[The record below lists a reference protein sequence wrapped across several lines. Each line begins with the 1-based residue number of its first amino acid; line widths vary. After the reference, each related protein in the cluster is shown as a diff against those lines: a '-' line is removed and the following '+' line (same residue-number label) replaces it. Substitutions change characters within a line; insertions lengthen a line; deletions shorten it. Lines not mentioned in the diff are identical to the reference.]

1 MILILGNI
9 AAFVLSLLATS
20 VNFNTYIFGI
30 ISPDIEKLKEIN
42 LIASPDNLFIHPEAL
57 LMSLFMHIGIIHLLI
72 NLIMLLYLTTL
83 EIKKIRFML
92 VYFISGIV
100 GNMAAV
106 LIEDVA
112 VLGAS
117 GSILGVLGYSLWNQ
131 FREVYMVILLTVIP
145 GLFIPGVSN
154 GAHLGG
160 LMTGIVIGIMSKLKC
175 ELDQIGELRTKIEDE
190 KTLAESNE
198 S

>member
-9 AAFVLSLLATS
+9 AAFILSLLATS

-42 LIASPDNLFIHPEAL
+42 WIVSPYNLFIHPEAL
-57 LMSLFMHIGIIHLLI
+57 VTSLFMHIGVVHLLI

-83 EIKKIRFML
+83 EIKRIKFML
-92 VYFISGIV
+92 VYFTSGIV
-100 GNMAAV
+100 GNLAAV
-106 LIEDVA
+106 LIEDTA

-117 GSILGVLGYSLWNQ
+117 GAILGVLGYSLWHQ

-145 GLFIPGVSN
+145 GLFIPGISN
-154 GAHLGG
+154 GAHIGG
-160 LMTGIVIGIMSKLKC
+160 LVTGLILGFCSK
-175 ELDQIGELRTKIEDE
+175 RVFAT
-190 KTLAESNE
+190 T
-198 S
+198 